1 MDIEGR
7 GMSAV
12 ASIAGFMKRHVV
24 GPSLIRRNPFYY
36 DRARTVID
44 EGERQDLAQRRAW
57 SDAQLKRTLQ
67 VARRAAYG
75 QRVQGGDTLES
86 WPYLEKEKLRD
97 QQAEFIT
104 GKHWLAAPAS
114 TGGTTGIPLNLVRSL
129 RGVVFEQACQDR
141 LIERLGAEPRGRVAI
156 LRGDNIKDPNDLKPP
171 HWIKANGGNSLIFSS
186 NVLNHETVADYARA
200 LRDFSPPLLCAY
212 PTSLECLCRLLKQ
225 HGEQVH
231 VPHVLTS
238 SEVLKREAWSLA
250 RDTLGCELADYY
262 GQSERV
268 AFAYAFEPRAYRF
281 IHTYAHVEL
290 RPFASDQLE
299 DAGHGGLYEII
310 GTTFW
315 NDIMPLVRYRTGDL
329 VRLPDHWGAREIE
342 EVTLG
347 LRPFSGVLGREQ
359 EILVCPKGVR
369 LTGIDHIP
377 RDVRHILRIQVIQE
391 SLEDVRIL
399 VLPAAGYGQSDA
411 AQLLQNARAKVPES
425 MSLRIETAQWLE
437 RTPRGK
443 TPLVI
448 HRAPVQE
455 HLRRQGFEPSQT
467 R

>member
-1 MDIEGR
+1 
-7 GMSAV
+7 
-12 ASIAGFMKRHVV
+12 MKRHVV
-24 GPSLIRRNPFYY
+24 GPTLIRRNPFFY
-36 DRARTVID
+36 DWARSVLD
-44 EGERQDLAQRRAW
+44 ESDRQDLAQRRAW
-57 SDAQLKRTLQ
+57 SDAQVKRTLQ

-75 QRVQGGDTLES
+75 RTAGGGDTLDS
-86 WPYLEKEKLRD
+86 WPLLEKENLRD
-97 QQAEFIT
+97 GQDAFIT
-104 GKHWLAAPAS
+104 GNRWLSAPAV
-114 TGGTTGIPLNLVRSL
+114 TGGTTGIPLSLVRTL

-141 LIERLGAEPRGRVAI
+141 LIEQLGSYPRGRIAI
-156 LRGDNIKDPNDLKPP
+156 LRGDNIKDPSDLKPP
-171 HWIKANGGNSLIFSS
+171 HWIKTNGGRCLVFSS

-200 LRDFSPPLLCAY
+200 LREFAPELLCAY
-212 PTSLECLCRLLKQ
+212 PTSLECLCRLLRE
-225 HGEQVH
+225 HGEQVEI
-231 VPHVLTS
+231 PSVLTS
-238 SEVLKREAWSLA
+238 SEVLKREAWNLA
-250 RDTLGCELADYY
+250 TETLDCDLADYY
-262 GQSERV
+262 GQAERV
-268 AFAYAFEPRAYRF
+268 AFAYALKPREYFFLPSYGR
-281 IHTYAHVEL
+281 VEL
-290 RPFASDQLE
+290 RPFTSDQIA

-315 NDIMPLVRYRTGDL
+315 NDLMPLVRYRTGDL

-377 RDVRHILRIQVIQE
+377 RDVSHILRIQVIQE
-391 SLEDVRIL
+391 SLSDVRIL
-399 VLPAAGYGQSDA
+399 VLPAPGYNDRDA
-411 AQLLQNARAKVPES
+411 AQLLQNARAKVPDS
-425 MSLRIETAQWLE
+425 MQLRIETAQWLE

-455 HLRRQGFEPSQT
+455 QLRRQGVEPSQT